1 MNQPRFYWGRPN
13 PNYTGPSRAAQTPQD
28 PAADPM
34 EDTMNQ
40 TTSPG
45 SDHYGFTGVTKTL
58 PDGQVV
64 RQIEAAVDMPNA
76 GVSAGDIGGWVAPG
90 ATLMEKAWL
99 SPDTMVLDSATL
111 AGNARLGDSAVVCGS
126 ATVDGDAFCA
136 GRSRIEGRA
145 HVGGF
150 ARVTGDAVI
159 TDSARVSG
167 EAHVGGDIT
176 LSGTAN
182 ITGNVDLSSNEA
194 LAELAQRID
203 LNEPAESEH
212 IPVPFRWLDAA
223 FRGLTGRN

>member
-1 MNQPRFYWGRPN
+1 MN
-13 PNYTGPSRAAQTPQD
+13 
-28 PAADPM
+28 
-34 EDTMNQ
+34 DTMNQ
-40 TTSPG
+40 PASPG
-45 SDHYGFTGVTKTL
+45 SDHYAFTGETRTL

-64 RQIEAAVDMPNA
+64 RQIEAAVDMPDA
-76 GVSAGDIGGWVAPG
+76 GVSAGDIGGWVGPE
-90 ATLMEKAWL
+90 ATLMDKAWV
-99 SPDTMVLDSATL
+99 SPDAMVIDSATL
-111 AGNARLGDSAVVCGS
+111 AGNARLGDSAVLSGS

-136 GRSRIEGRA
+136 GRSVVTDRA
-145 HVGGF
+145 YVGGF
-150 ARVTGDAVI
+150 ARVSGDATVGGN
-159 TDSARVSG
+159 SRVSG

-182 ITGNVDLSSNEA
+182 ITGNVDLRSNEA